1 MFVYFNTVIFFI
13 FAVLFFKHLNSIIL
27 SLFFFTMILF
37 YLPNIVYRFK
47 NFYFEGKRA
56 LLPG

>member
-27 SLFFFTMILF
+27 FFFYHDSFLF
-37 YLPNIVYRFK
+37 TEYR
-47 NFYFEGKRA
+47 
-56 LLPG
+56 L